1 MNLLIKNARVLDA
14 AGEIDEVCDVC
25 VADGFILTLI
35 RQGSSD
41 WPTDFQPDEIIEAQG
56 QYLFAGIVDLA
67 AWLREPGLDHKA
79 ILATETY
86 AAATSGI
93 TSLCYQPERDAG
105 FNNAA
110 QVNLI
115 KDINAK
121 LNYATVHVIGNL
133 TLSLAGEQLS
143 NIGGLRRAGCVAL
156 SNGWEPLANLRVMR
170 RAMEYATTHEFTVFM
185 YPLAHELAADGCA
198 HEGEVATCLGLPA
211 VPAVAE
217 TMAVAQ
223 TLALMEMTG
232 TRVHFCRLS
241 AAGSVRLIRQA
252 KQDGLPVSADVA
264 VHQLFLS
271 DMNIVDFDPL
281 CHVKPPLRSHAD
293 REALLQGLRDGTIDA
308 ICSDH
313 QPHEVDA
320 KLATFQDTEPG
331 ISALETLLPL
341 AMRLVQTQELD
352 LLTVLRKLTYAPA
365 SIIQSEAG
373 RLTAG
378 APADLVLF
386 NPDTAWTL
394 QLEKMHS
401 MGKNTPFAGW
411 NFTGS
416 VGRTFLAGRTVY
428 QSSAKNTM

>member
-1 MNLLIKNARVLDA
+1 MKRLIKNALVLDA
-14 AGEIDEVCDVC
+14 AEQWDEVCDVC
-25 VADGFILTLI
+25 IADGAILSLI
-35 RQGSSD
+35 RQGSSE
-41 WPTDFQPDEIIEAQG
+41 WPADFQPDEIIEAQG
-56 QYLFAGIVDLA
+56 QWLFAGVVDLA
-67 AWLREPGLDHKA
+67 TWLREPGLDHKA
-79 ILATETY
+79 TLATETY
-86 AAATSGI
+86 AAAASGI

-143 NIGGLRRAGCVAL
+143 NIGGLRQAGCVAV
-156 SNGWEPLANLRVMR
+156 SNGWEPFANLRVMR
-170 RAMEYATTHEFTVFM
+170 RAMEYATTHDFTVFM

-198 HEGEVATCLGLPA
+198 HEGEIATRLGLPA
-211 VPAVAE
+211 IPAVAE

-241 AAGSVRLIRQA
+241 TAGSVRLIRQA

-271 DMNIVDFDPL
+271 DMNILDFDPL
-281 CHVKPPLRSHAD
+281 CHVKPPLRSQID
-293 REALLQGLRDGTIDA
+293 RDALLQGLRDGTIDA

-320 KLATFQDTEPG
+320 KLAPFQETEPG

-341 AMRLVQTQELD
+341 AMRLVETDELD

-365 SIIQSEAG
+365 TIINSDLG
-373 RLTAG
+373 RLAVG
-378 APADLVLF
+378 AAADLVLF
-386 NPDTAWTL
+386 NPDTTWTL

-411 NFTGS
+411 RFNGS
-416 VGRTFLAGRTVY
+416 VERTFLAGRTVY
-428 QSSAKNTM
+428 PLSSNSL

>member
-1 MNLLIKNARVLDA
+1 MKRLIKNALVLDA
-14 AGEIDEVCDVC
+14 AEQWDEVCDVC
-25 VADGFILTLI
+25 IADGAILSLI
-35 RQGSSD
+35 RQGSSE
-41 WPTDFQPDEIIEAQG
+41 WPADFQPDEIIEAQG
-56 QYLFAGIVDLA
+56 QWLFAGVVDLA
-67 AWLREPGLDHKA
+67 TWLREPGLDHKA
-79 ILATETY
+79 TLATETY
-86 AAATSGI
+86 AAAASGI

-143 NIGGLRRAGCVAL
+143 NIGGLRQAGCVAV
-156 SNGWEPLANLRVMR
+156 SNGWEPFANLRVMR
-170 RAMEYATTHEFTVFM
+170 RAMEYATTHDFTVFM

-198 HEGEVATCLGLPA
+198 HEGEIATRLGLPA
-211 VPAVAE
+211 IPAVAE

-241 AAGSVRLIRQA
+241 TAGSVRLIRQA

-271 DMNIVDFDPL
+271 DMDILDFDPL
-281 CHVKPPLRSHAD
+281 CHVKPPLRSQVD
-293 REALLQGLRDGTIDA
+293 RDALLQGLRDGTIDA

-320 KLATFQDTEPG
+320 KLAPFQETEPG

-341 AMRLVQTQELD
+341 AMRLVETDELD

-365 SIIQSEAG
+365 TIINSDLG
-373 RLTAG
+373 RLAVG
-378 APADLVLF
+378 AAADLVLF
-386 NPDTAWTL
+386 NPDTTWTL

-411 NFTGS
+411 QFNGS
-416 VGRTFLAGRTVY
+416 VERTFLAGRTVY
-428 QSSAKNTM
+428 PLSSNSL